1 MEWSREKIK
10 IIFKM
15 HILGSRPIES
25 DSPEKIL
32 GIIFFE
38 KDLGDSE

>member
-1 MEWSREKIK
+1 
-10 IIFKM
+10 M

-25 DSPEKIL
+25 DSSEANF
-32 GIIFFE
+32 GNHFFE